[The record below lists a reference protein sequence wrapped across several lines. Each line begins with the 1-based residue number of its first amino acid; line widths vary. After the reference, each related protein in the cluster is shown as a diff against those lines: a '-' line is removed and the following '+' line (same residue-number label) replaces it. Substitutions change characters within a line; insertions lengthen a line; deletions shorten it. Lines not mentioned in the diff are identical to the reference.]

1 MLPDQSHDES
11 YEEFLQYFLRD
22 QSRIFAYVRSLLPQY
37 SDAQDVF
44 QRCSLTLWKQFDRFD
59 RERLFLPWAC
69 GIAFN
74 EVRNFRRVSGRDRLL
89 FSDDLIEQLSSQRL
103 ESLSHRERRSVALRA
118 CIESLKQAD
127 RDLVRS
133 IYQESHSVNDIAT
146 STGRA
151 AQTIYNRLS
160 VLRRT
165 LLQCIEKRIASEE
178 AAG

>member
-22 QSRIFAYVRSLLPQY
+22 QSRIFAYVRCLLPQY

-44 QRCSLTLWKQFDRFD
+44 QRCSLTLWKQFDKFD

-118 CIESLKQAD
+118 CIEL
-127 RDLVRS
+127 
-133 IYQESHSVNDIAT
+133 YWG
-146 STGRA
+146 STGDTHAVDHAVSTGDTHAVERSGSYA
-151 AQTIYNRLS
+151 VDGDTRGGGDFGG
-160 VLRRT
+160 
-165 LLQCIEKRIASEE
+165 EE
-178 AAG
+178 AILLFADVGT